1 METCEPRTPEQKSLE
16 SEFRK
21 AVLKETEARTPGPFP
36 SPECSPGEQPLP
48 QQIIV
53 VISRGVGEGNGYLCS
68 WGHISAVKR
77 KKKKSHPVLLLALTF
92 AISPTG
98 LNSFSHVS
106 FYRHEALPG

>member
-77 KKKKSHPVLLLALTF
+77 KKKKKSSRVTSCSDICNKSHWIEF
-92 AISPTG
+92 I
-98 LNSFSHVS
+98 
-106 FYRHEALPG
+106 